1 MTLKYL
7 LDENVD
13 LIYQS
18 QLQRRNHDVVVWAV
32 GNPGTPP
39 KSTLEPE
46 ILRWCEEYNC
56 VLVTNN
62 RKSMPVHLTDH
73 IAEGRHV
80 PGILIL
86 NPDLSRACCEKR
98 KPLAIKR
105 LSGIE
110 SCSTSRQSGKIRQN
124 PCTWTRENVPKS

>member
-18 QLQRRNHDVVVWAV
+18 QLQRRSPNVVVWAV

-39 KSTLEPE
+39 KSTLDPE
-46 ILRWCEEYNC
+46 ILCWCEEYNC

-86 NPDLSRACCEKR
+86 NPDLSIGQTLDELILIAEASFDDEYQDRIVHL
-98 KPLAIKR
+98 PLPSRNDAY
-105 LSGIE
+105 IE
-110 SCSTSRQSGKIRQN
+110 
-124 PCTWTRENVPKS
+124 